1 MRTPRL
7 MELGGW
13 EGPVLYG
20 CLIVVSAIPPM
31 SGYMI
36 LNVGA
41 GYIYGV
47 LRGTAL
53 TSFFA
58 LTGSIF
64 ALLLCRYTMRDC
76 TKRVS

>member
-1 MRTPRL
+1 

-13 EGPVLYG
+13 KGPVLCG
-20 CLIVVSAIPPM
+20 CLIMVSAIPPM